1 MLNGM
6 QGVYISTEDLSSIL
20 IIIILN
26 MFFMEDN
33 MEQKLNL
40 IVCRVFSCIMIA
52 VLGVLLVFSVIS
64 TTYVTA
70 VDSVFYVSDRAWV
83 HTLVLTALT
92 GTVIYI
98 KKKNIRIDRRLVTI
112 AGLIVTILIAVYIM
126 QADLMPKYDQRQVMS
141 IAEFVR
147 MGIYDD
153 YMPGGYLDV
162 YPQQNGV
169 VLLIELITGVA
180 GYRNYLLFQYINLF
194 MMIVFVIGLTFLIG
208 LLLPGYEK
216 AAALGTILFLPF
228 WGYATQIYG
237 NVLALAFGVW
247 AMYFTIRYCR
257 EEKPLFAVF
266 TGLLM
271 MLAIIMKENFLIL
284 LIAIEIVILFFTV
297 TRKSCKPLILAVLCP
312 VLVFGGLKITDGIME
327 AQTGIALEQGV
338 SMLSYYAMGMHEHPE
353 RGAGWYDGYNEE
365 AYEAGGYNTAKASAI
380 AREDIKKS
388 YSNFREHPAYLIGF
402 YIRKI
407 ACMWNEPTCD
417 SLAMQW
423 GRYPRDEGKES
434 AGIARLIV
442 NEGLFTDILNQ
453 IMNLCWTPLL
463 FGALIYFIDCMHTQ
477 RRFET
482 NLPALLFIGGFMFH
496 FLIWETG
503 SYYTFYYMMMLIPY
517 AIYGWD
523 IFCGWLM
530 RQSRERIIRI
540 ICVSAVLTVI
550 LSLPQPG
557 SLLTLNRDNVRYA
570 EYIAN
575 LR

>member
-1 MLNGM
+1 
-6 QGVYISTEDLSSIL
+6 
-20 IIIILN
+20 
-26 MFFMEDN
+26 MFFTEGN
-33 MEQKLNL
+33 MEQKLNR
-40 IVCRVFSCIMIA
+40 IICRVFSCIMIA
-52 VLGVLLVFSVIS
+52 VLGILLVFSVIS
-64 TTYVTA
+64 TTHVTA
-70 VDSVFYVSDRAWV
+70 VDIVFYVGDRAWV
-83 HTLVLTALT
+83 HTLVLAALT
-92 GTVIYI
+92 GAVIYI
-98 KKKNIRIDRRLVTI
+98 KKKNIRIDLKLVAI
-112 AGLIVTILIAVYIM
+112 AGLIVTVLLAVYII
-126 QADLMPKYDQRQVMS
+126 QADLMPKFDQRRVMS

-169 VLLIELITGVA
+169 VLLIEMITGVA
-180 GYRNYLLFQYINLF
+180 GYRNYLLFQYINLL
-194 MMIVFVIGLTFLIG
+194 MMIAFVIGLVFLIRS
-208 LLLPGYEK
+208 LLPGYEK
-216 AAALGTILFLPF
+216 AAALGTIFFLPF

-237 NVLALAFGVW
+237 NVIALALGVW

-271 MLAIIMKENFLIL
+271 MFAIIMKENFLIL
-284 LIAIEIVILFFTV
+284 LIAIEIVILFFSV
-297 TRKSCKPLILAVLCP
+297 TKKSFKPLVLAILCP
-312 VLVFGGLKITDGIME
+312 VLVFAGLKVTDRIME
-327 AQTGIALEQGV
+327 KQTGIALEQGV
-338 SMLSYYAMGMHEHPE
+338 SMLSYYAMGMHEHTE

-365 AYEAGGYNTAKASAI
+365 AYEAGGYNTANASAI
-380 AREDIKKS
+380 AAEDIKKS
-388 YSNFREHPAYLIGF
+388 YRNFIEHPAYMIGF

-442 NEGLFTDILNQ
+442 NEGIFTDILNQ
-453 IMNLCWTPLL
+453 IMNLGWTPLL
-463 FGALIYFIDCMHTQ
+463 FGALIYFIDCMYTQ

-530 RQSRERIIRI
+530 RQSRERLIRI
-540 ICVSAVLTVI
+540 LCVTAFLTVV
-550 LSLPQPG
+550 LSLPQTA
-557 SLLTLNRDNVRYA
+557 SLLTLNRDNARYA
-570 EYIAN
+570 QYLAN

>member
-1 MLNGM
+1 
-6 QGVYISTEDLSSIL
+6 
-20 IIIILN
+20 
-26 MFFMEDN
+26 MEDD

-40 IVCRVFSCIMIA
+40 IICRVFSFIMIA
-52 VLGVLLVFSVIS
+52 VLGILSVFSVIS
-64 TTYVTA
+64 TTHVTA
-70 VDSVFYVSDRAWV
+70 VDSIFYVSDSAWV
-83 HTLVLTALT
+83 HILILAALT
-92 GTVIYI
+92 GIGIYVKKKSIVIDRKFVIATGVIVAILIGIYI
-98 KKKNIRIDRRLVTI
+98 I
-112 AGLIVTILIAVYIM
+112 

-169 VLLIELITGVA
+169 VLLIELITGLA

-208 LLLPGYEK
+208 SLLPGYEK
-216 AAALGTILFLPF
+216 AAALGTILFIPF

-237 NVLALAFGVW
+237 NVIALAFGVW

-257 EEKPLFAVF
+257 EEKPLFAAA

-271 MLAIIMKENFLIL
+271 MFAVIMKENFLIL
-284 LIAIEIVILFFTV
+284 LIAIEIIILFFAV
-297 TRKSCKPLILAVLCP
+297 TEKSFKPLILAVLCP
-312 VLVFGGLKITDGIME
+312 VLVFGGLKMTDRIME

-365 AYEAGGYNTAKASAI
+365 AYEAGGYNTARASAI
-380 AREDIKKS
+380 AAEDIKRS

-434 AGIARLIV
+434 TGIAGLIV
-442 NEGLFTDILNQ
+442 KEGLFTDILNQ

-463 FGALIYFIDCMHTQ
+463 FGALIYFIDCMYTE

-517 AIYGWD
+517 AIQGWD
-523 IFCGWLM
+523 IFCGWLI
-530 RQSRERIIRI
+530 RQSRDRIIRLL
-540 ICVSAVLTVI
+540 CVTVCLTVI
-550 LSLPQPG
+550 LSLPQTA
-557 SLLTLNRDNVRYA
+557 SLLTLNRDNARYA
-570 EYIAN
+570 EYLTQ